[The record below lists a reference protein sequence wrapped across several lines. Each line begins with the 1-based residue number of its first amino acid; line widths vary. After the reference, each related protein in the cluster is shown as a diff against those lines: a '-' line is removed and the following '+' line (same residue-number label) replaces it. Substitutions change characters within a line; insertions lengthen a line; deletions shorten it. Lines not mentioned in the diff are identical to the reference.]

1 MGDQGFSLGQIW
13 ITNGHEEDREL
24 LLKIERKEE
33 VLLDEVFELGVEP
46 GANKVEV
53 EPTWTADPAVYTLTY
68 GRPDME
74 KSTVKL
80 TAEDDTSADND
91 CMFLNISFHPAT
103 RVPGHSMT
111 PTSEH
116 PWVDKCP

>member
-1 MGDQGFSLGQIW
+1 M
-13 ITNGHEEDREL
+13 
-24 LLKIERKEE
+24 LKIKREKE
-33 VLLDEVFELGVEP
+33 VILDTVFELGVEP
-46 GANKVEV
+46 GENKGEV

-68 GRPDME
+68 GGPDME

-103 RVPGHSMT
+103 SVPDHSRT